1 MAEHEPDFES
11 AREAFESLAKSPV
24 EFFVRLESSI
34 LKSVLYEVFIEGVL
48 GEVKIVLL
56 LASNDY
62 FDIEIASPVGCRIG
76 FGYLI
81 VYPNENRQGFTKVAT
96 AL

>member
-48 GEVKIVLL
+48 GEVKIVSFWFPMTTLTLRLHLL
-56 LASNDY
+56 SAAELVLD
-62 FDIEIASPVGCRIG
+62 
-76 FGYLI
+76 
-81 VYPNENRQGFTKVAT
+81 T
-96 AL
+96 